1 MMKSFAMMFG
11 AQEGGTPINSP
22 EYSNTF
28 RPAVVLGR
36 CVRKRASVELS
47 SGNTL
52 YFFAS
57 A

>member
-1 MMKSFAMMFG
+1 MMFG
-11 AQEGGTPINSP
+11 AQEGGAPINSP
-22 EYSNTF
+22 EYSKTF

-36 CVRKRASVELS
+36 GVRKRASVELS

>member
-1 MMKSFAMMFG
+1 MVKSFAMMFG
-11 AQEGGTPINSP
+11 AQAGGTPVNSP

-28 RPAVVLGR
+28 RPAVGLGR
-36 CVRKRASVELS
+36 GVRKRASVELS
-47 SGNTL
+47 SGSTS